1 MRFHLLSI
9 FLEPVVQFGWNLKW
23 GTFSKKYLK
32 RNSFQGQKGHIK
44 ATWLTFWPLFRNF
57 SENSKSPIQ
66 KLPVFE
72 KKVLKKFVPRP
83 AAFKSTVSFI
93 TDFLWSYSSYLH
105 QIWIIWLILHNL
117 SFHEKKLTFKGQEGQ
132 ERPCNFLF
140 QNFWELRLMQ
150 NQFLS
155 KKNHFWFIQ
164 NLNLVEFEGVYC
176 TVAYPCWPLKAEKFS
191 SKHFSLRKWSMV
203 KI

>member
-1 MRFHLLSI
+1 MKTSPKDWDIIEIDNISKFHPNWLTINRCHINLNVWLHTVLNVTIEVRFHLLSI

-72 KKVLKKFVPRP
+72 KKSLEKICSK
-83 AAFKSTVSFI
+83 A
-93 TDFLWSYSSYLH
+93 SSL
-105 QIWIIWLILHNL
+105 
-117 SFHEKKLTFKGQEGQ
+117 
-132 ERPCNFLF
+132 
-140 QNFWELRLMQ
+140 
-150 NQFLS
+150 
-155 KKNHFWFIQ
+155 
-164 NLNLVEFEGVYC
+164 
-176 TVAYPCWPLKAEKFS
+176 
-191 SKHFSLRKWSMV
+191 
-203 KI
+203 